1 MYKIVFCLV
10 CVFGLTACFDLGQ
23 SSKKKLVKKDSIL
36 LLNIVDV
43 INSEVAQDLMRHVRE
58 YGKQNHIKGVLIRV
72 DSPGGT
78 VGASQEINTLIR
90 EIREIYKKPV
100 FVSGGDTVAS
110 GAVYSI
116 VSADKIFVNEGTLF
130 GSIGVLIQFRD
141 YSELMRWAKMDIYH
155 LKSGE
160 FKDSMSPYRK
170 MTLRERE
177 LFENILSN
185 TLDQFKR
192 AIIKGRKLD
201 PKVVEAVSDGRIF
214 TGRQAFELGLVDSL
228 GSFNQTVRAIGEE
241 TGLGSD
247 PHLFDPGAKTPYE
260 KFFESFTGQ
269 SVLFERMFSMKIFS
283 MWNKFEKLSG
293 QPLYILP
300 SYVAPQ

>member
-1 MYKIVFCLV
+1 MPKKIVFCLI
-10 CVFGLTACFDLGQ
+10 GSLSLTACFNFGSTQ
-23 SSKKKLVKKDSIL
+23 KMKSVKQDSIL
-36 LLNIVDV
+36 LLNILDI
-43 INSEVAQDLMRHVRE
+43 INSEVAQDLMEHVRE
-58 YGKQNHIKGVLIRV
+58 YGKQNHIKGVLMRV

-78 VGASQEINTLIR
+78 VGASQEINALVR

-185 TLDQFKR
+185 TLDQFKK
-192 AIIKGRKLD
+192 AIVKGRKLD
-201 PKVVEAVSDGRIF
+201 PKVVEAVSDG
-214 TGRQAFELGLVDSL
+214 AFSQDSRL
-228 GSFNQTVRAIGEE
+228 LNWDLWT
-241 TGLGSD
+241 L
-247 PHLFDPGAKTPYE
+247 
-260 KFFESFTGQ
+260 
-269 SVLFERMFSMKIFS
+269 
-283 MWNKFEKLSG
+283 
-293 QPLYILP
+293 
-300 SYVAPQ
+300 